1 MRSNNTNSLE
11 LYINGRIGVMQPPK
25 KKDNLTDLIDVAT
38 SQSASASDVPLKD
51 GEAITPTG
59 EVVTMGTEAEDRELT
74 NLARKL
80 IRWAKAKRKARDVAI
95 ARALEKHPKQPPRT
109 GE

>member
-1 MRSNNTNSLE
+1 ME
-11 LYINGRIGVMQPPK
+11 VMQSPK
-25 KKDNLTDLIDVAT
+25 KKDNLTDLVDVAT
-38 SQSASASDVPLKD
+38 SQSDSTPSVPLKD

-80 IRWAKAKRKARDVAI
+80 LKWAKAKQAAKRKIDSQ
-95 ARALEKHPKQPPRT
+95 K
-109 GE
+109 

>member
-1 MRSNNTNSLE
+1 
-11 LYINGRIGVMQPPK
+11 MQPPK

-38 SQSASASDVPLKD
+38 SQSDSASDVPLKD
-51 GEAITPTG
+51 GEAVTPSG
-59 EVVTMGTEAEDRELT
+59 EIVTMGTEAEDRELT

-80 IRWAKAKRKARDVAI
+80 IAWAKAKQKAKNIAI
-95 ARALEKHPKQPPRT
+95 QKAVEKHPKQPPRT

>member
-1 MRSNNTNSLE
+1 
-11 LYINGRIGVMQPPK
+11 MQPPK
-25 KKDNLTDLIDVAT
+25 KKDNLTDLVDVAT
-38 SQSASASDVPLKD
+38 APSASPSNTPLKD

-59 EVVTMGTEAEDRELT
+59 EIVTMGTEAEDRELT

-80 IRWAKAKRKARDVAI
+80 IIWSKAKQKARKITIAKAV
-95 ARALEKHPKQPPRT
+95 EKHLKQPPHT

>member
-1 MRSNNTNSLE
+1 
-11 LYINGRIGVMQPPK
+11 MQPPK

-38 SQSASASDVPLKD
+38 SQSDSASDVPLKD

-59 EVVTMGTEAEDRELT
+59 EVVTMGNEAEDRELT

-80 IRWAKAKRKARDVAI
+80 LAMVKAKQKARNIAI
-95 ARALEKHPKQPPRT
+95 VKEAEKHLKRPPRT